1 MNRFQ
6 VRPPTFY
13 QRCRDQ
19 QWYISQLLT
28 VQNQYAT
35 QINELKEV
43 LYRFEILSYIF
54 IHTSLHGS
62 LCRDWQL
69 RYPEMLWLQPEYL
82 VVQHYVGQHQM

>member
-1 MNRFQ
+1 MKMGNRFQ

-19 QWYISQLLT
+19 QWYISQLVT

-43 LYRFEILSYIF
+43 MFELKLPGRMSVIE
-54 IHTSLHGS
+54 TVLHS
-62 LCRDWQL
+62 
-69 RYPEMLWLQPEYL
+69 
-82 VVQHYVGQHQM
+82 V

>member
-1 MNRFQ
+1 MFVFFIHIEITVIRNTILNYKTIYYLVFNIKFYIIIEYPINRFQ

-28 VQNQYAT
+28 VQNQYVT

-43 LYRFEILSYIF
+43 N
-54 IHTSLHGS
+54 
-62 LCRDWQL
+62 
-69 RYPEMLWLQPEYL
+69 YL
-82 VVQHYVGQHQM
+82 K

>member
-1 MNRFQ
+1 MKINNRFQ

-43 LYRFEILSYIF
+43 LCSFEIFNCIF
-54 IHTSLHGS
+54 VHTSSHTPV
-62 LCRDWQL
+62 CRD
-69 RYPEMLWLQPEYL
+69 
-82 VVQHYVGQHQM
+82 